1 MTKNSFESSLK
12 DIEKKQIKIDET
24 IKEIESKKIKD
35 QLKIE
40 KLQNDKNIKLLN
52 TFRQVLR
59 NISSDIKYGSFLN
72 VENIENINSW
82 SSINYPVI
90 LMKENE
96 YINVYTYFEHIND
109 KSDKR
114 YYSKYSKNLKYSVY
128 HFHVNDVL
136 DFMQYCMNTAGYYDR
151 FTKLYEMYEYNI
163 VNYENSLSFKEYI
176 QKFP

>member
-1 MTKNSFESSLK
+1 MTKKSFESSLK

-24 IKEIESKKIKD
+24 IKEIELKKIKD

-40 KLQNDKNIKLLN
+40 KLQNDKNIRLLN
-52 TFRQVLR
+52 TFRQVLK
-59 NISSDIKYGSFLN
+59 NTLSDIRYGSFIN

-82 SSINYPVI
+82 SSISYPVI

-96 YINVYTYFEHIND
+96 YVNVYTYFEHIND

-128 HFHVNDVL
+128 HFHVNDIL
-136 DFMQYCMNTAGYYDR
+136 DFMQYCMNMAGYYDK
-151 FTKLYEMYEYNI
+151 FLKLYEMYDYNI